1 MEGRKVTWRDVRLI
15 MPTLVILLFT
25 ILVILTVIPYAFSS
39 VIKQLRMVQAM
50 EAGGQY
56 QTPDITTQLN

>member
-1 MEGRKVTWRDVRLI
+1 MRDVRLI

-39 VIKQLRMVQAM
+39 VIKQLRMVQTM
-50 EAGGQY
+50 EAAGQY
-56 QTPDITTQLN
+56 

>member
-1 MEGRKVTWRDVRLI
+1 

-25 ILVILTVIPYAFSS
+25 IFVILTVIPYAFSS

-50 EAGGQY
+50 EAAGQY